1 MSVLVLDIGTS
12 CLKAVVYDALG
23 NPLRRGS
30 FSYAV
35 ERHGDTCVMDVGCM
49 DEALKEALAQ
59 TGGDDVSAVA
69 VTSQRSS
76 VIAVDAAGTPL
87 APALT
92 WQDRRAQA
100 ICDAID
106 GGQVCRV
113 TGAPPSPVYSGPK
126 IRYLRSVNPGLYD
139 KAHKLIGFYEY
150 ALARLTG
157 KFSTDAT
164 IACRSGLMDI
174 RTGQWD
180 EGLLALYQVDRR
192 KLCSIYMPGFH
203 AGLTNA
209 AAVKQARLKGAVPVV
224 GAGGDQQCAAVGL
237 GCVCAGD
244 VSINCGTGAYAIGM
258 TDEPHPGMEWV
269 VSAAAIPGKWLY
281 EKNFAD
287 CGGRVDAFCRIW
299 YGALNYDALEDEAK
313 KGASTEAYQML
324 AGLASE
330 VAECFAEIVAL
341 TGAKPQEV
349 SLAGGV
355 ARNEAFCRLLAQ
367 ALGVRVR
374 VPKQKDATAY
384 GAFLVAQVALG
395 QHKTVAQAYQE
406 LMREPEQRCFESSPE
421 GGGV

>member
-12 CLKAVVYDALG
+12 CLKAVIYDAQG
-23 NPLRRGS
+23 NPLRCAS

-35 ERHGDTCVMDVGCM
+35 GRHGDACVMDMGQM
-49 DEALKEALAQ
+49 DEALKESLAQ
-59 TGGDDVSAVA
+59 IGGSDVSAVA

-106 GGQVCRV
+106 GALVCRV
-113 TGAPPSPVYSGPK
+113 TGARPSPVYSGPK
-126 IRYLRSVNPGLYD
+126 IRYLRGAHPGLYD
-139 KAHKLIGFYEY
+139 RAHKLIGFYEY
-150 ALARLTG
+150 ALKRLTG
-157 KFSTDAT
+157 RFSTDAT
-164 IACRSGLMDI
+164 VACRSGLMDI

-180 EGLLALYQVDRR
+180 EGLLALYQVDRQ
-192 KLCSIYMPGFH
+192 KLCPIHALGFR

-209 AAVKQARLKGAVPVV
+209 EAVKQARLKGAVPVI

-237 GCVCAGD
+237 GCVSTGD
-244 VSINCGTGAYAIGM
+244 VSINCGTGAYVIGM
-258 TDEPHPGMEWV
+258 TDEPRMGMEWV
-269 VSAAAIPGKWLY
+269 VSNAAIPGKWLY
-281 EKNFAD
+281 EKNFVD
-287 CGGRVDAFCRIW
+287 CGGRVDAFCRKQ
-299 YGALNYDALEDEAK
+299 YGALRYEALEDETR
-313 KGASTEAYQML
+313 KGSFTEAYRML
-324 AGLASE
+324 TGLASE

-341 TGAKPQEV
+341 MGAKPQEV

-367 ALGVRVR
+367 ALRVRVR
-374 VPKQKDATAY
+374 VPKQKDATTY
-384 GAFLVAQVALG
+384 GAFLVAQAALG
-395 QHKTVAQAYQE
+395 RNETVARAYQE
-406 LMREPEQRCFESSPE
+406 LMRESEQRCFEPFPE